1 MFININKIIHFLN
14 PSPPIAG
21 VEISDFYIRF
31 FYYKNEKSMNLD
43 IRLTPGVI
51 KDGKV
56 IQKDKLKEA
65 FLKMMQKLGKKAKKL
80 PHIII
85 TTPSSSVFLQT
96 FNLPYLAPDKVPEA
110 VKLNLQMISP
120 LPIDEAYTDWDEL
133 GEDKTSGQLTFLG
146 VFADRKNID
155 AIVDACS
162 GAGFVVVAIEPSI
175 FALERAV
182 KRASTELDTD
192 DFHILL
198 NVTNEGMDFAG
209 ISHKKVRFDYFVS
222 WLSMYEG
229 ATEISAQLFE
239 DTVARYTQQ
248 VLNFA
253 LSNTGSSPKEMAL
266 VASEFHNEIRAI
278 IEKNFSIKVKPID
291 TFEGDKLNSAW
302 GVTYGAY
309 LRGLIPRGEDNLI
322 SLTSVGT
329 REEFKRSQIMLFI
342 KLWRNIA
349 FAFGVTLVVI
359 FVTSLFFLEGVL
371 ARNQAIPV
379 KGLPDNEKL
388 ELQGLREKANEFNS
402 TVSMILKSQGTRVKI
417 YPYFNAVLNTLT
429 SDISLNQVNL
439 NSPSGP
445 LVLSGIGANG
455 EAVKKFKKSLE
466 SQPLFLSVEL
476 PLNSQVSAGGD
487 KLSFTITITF
497 AKIEK

>member
-1 MFININKIIHFLN
+1 MPFLKKIIQLLN
-14 PSPPIAG
+14 PSPRIAG

-65 FLKMMQKLGKKAKKL
+65 FSKMMEKLGKKAKKL

-120 LPIDEAYTDWDEL
+120 LPIAEAYTDWDEI

-155 AIVDACS
+155 AIVDACRE
-162 GAGFVVVAIEPSI
+162 AGFVVVAIEPSI
-175 FALERAV
+175 FALQRAV
-182 KRASTELDTD
+182 LNSTPELDAE
-192 DFHILL
+192 DFYILL

-229 ATEISAQLFE
+229 ATEISTQLFE

-253 LSNTGSSPKEMAL
+253 LSNTGVSPKEMVL

-278 IEKNFSIKVKPID
+278 IEKNFSIKIKPID
-291 TFEGDKLNSAW
+291 VFESGKLNSVW

-329 REEFKRSQIMLFI
+329 REEFQRSQVIHFI
-342 KLWRNIA
+342 RLWRNIA
-349 FAFGVTLVVI
+349 FAYGATLVII
-359 FVTSLFFLEGVL
+359 FVASLLFLEGVL
-371 ARNQAIPV
+371 ARNQSITIN
-379 KGLPDNEKL
+379 GLPENEKL
-388 ELQGLREKANEFNS
+388 ELQELKNKATEFNKV
-402 TVSMILKSQGTRVKI
+402 VSMVKASQGKRVLI
-417 YPYFNAVLNTLT
+417 YPYLAAISDALP

-455 EAVKKFKKSLE
+455 EVNKKFKKSLE
-466 SQPLFLSVEL
+466 EQPLFANVDL
-476 PLNSQVSAGGD
+476 PPNSQTPAGGD
-487 KLSFTITITF
+487 KLTFTITITF
-497 AKIEK
+497 AKNEK